1 MTTILLWSFT
11 NTELST
17 TIWSPNCFF
26 YLLCWKPRQ
35 RSFEKCPKRS
45 LMPTLFLWKKTKK
58 AIKVSKLASLAFTYL
73 IEEFSFPALLT
84 KSSKEGMPACNRS
97 KKISWLSM
105 HFCKEKMYDQHQFW
119 QQNKSNFFC
128 FFSMHGGMTT
138 TTYIMNQQQMW
149 NLRKWSHHF
158 STLSEYPIISCCVKT
173 IAVNQGEEATKTML
187 KGVQQHEKSIVFM
200 DLIEYG

>member
-1 MTTILLWSFT
+1 
-11 NTELST
+11 
-17 TIWSPNCFF
+17 
-26 YLLCWKPRQ
+26 
-35 RSFEKCPKRS
+35 
-45 LMPTLFLWKKTKK
+45 
-58 AIKVSKLASLAFTYL
+58 
-73 IEEFSFPALLT
+73 
-84 KSSKEGMPACNRS
+84 
-97 KKISWLSM
+97 M

-173 IAVNQGEEATKTML
+173 IAVNQAREGEEATKTML
-187 KGVQQHEKSIVFM
+187 KGVQHHEKSIVFM
-200 DLIEYG
+200 DLIEYS